1 MWLQSLERVGVK
13 GQNPDDKG
21 VASFPRPSLIVCLRL
36 GDHLLFVSWRK
47 SDVTVKVWKF
57 IADKEWVT
65 APDT

>member
-1 MWLQSLERVGVK
+1 MWLQNLERVGVK
-13 GQNPDDKG
+13 GQNPDNKG
-21 VASFPRPSLIVCLRL
+21 VASLPRPSLQIAYILAIICF
-36 GDHLLFVSWRK
+36 LFSWRK